1 MHKTL
6 PPSFV
11 RRQKHVL
18 WLRASERVMLAADV
32 ADLRCCVARWCGF
45 PTPFRDAFFSTAFLL
60 VSISSAADLRSKQIQ
75 GKGKPRSNLGKGRV
89 WTRTQLDPVR
99 GCSVVR
105 GCSSDGQRLVA
116 LFGSMMHSGML
127 ESYYSGGR
135 HNMCFQFS
143 PVKNNKTCASML
155 SLDQPHSLPTHRVLA
170 SLPAAFQ
177 KKKKESKYSR
187 FCRHN
192 RISHGQRLR
201 GTLYLWLVDWLRE
214 PKESRA
220 LSDCTLSLCVARS
233 ILRRIIKSF

>member
-1 MHKTL
+1 MPWEPERRRREASPTARQGALQPSLSWVLTHAQDTPSQLREETKTCAL
-6 PPSFV
+6 TASE
-11 RRQKHVL
+11 
-18 WLRASERVMLAADV
+18 RASEPVMLAADV

-177 KKKKESKYSR
+177 KKKK
-187 FCRHN
+187 
-192 RISHGQRLR
+192 RIKVQ
-201 GTLYLWLVDWLRE
+201 
-214 PKESRA
+214 
-220 LSDCTLSLCVARS
+220 
-233 ILRRIIKSF
+233 